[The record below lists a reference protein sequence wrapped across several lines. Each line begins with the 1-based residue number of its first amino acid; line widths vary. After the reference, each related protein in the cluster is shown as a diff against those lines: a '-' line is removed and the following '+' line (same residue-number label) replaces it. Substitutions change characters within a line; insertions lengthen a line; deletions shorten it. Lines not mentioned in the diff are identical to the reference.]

1 MPTGLNM
8 QTGIATL
15 ADAATAELRERILS
29 GELESGSPLRLE
41 ELARSLGMS
50 ISPIREAVRKLET
63 LGLAVHVAH
72 RGSRVKELDLDDL
85 RDTYEARLALE
96 PVAVA
101 RAAGRISEREVE
113 QARAELVN
121 YTLYHER
128 GDRPAARAAHDAFH
142 FTLYSASGSEW
153 LVRLIRPAWENS
165 ERYRALA
172 TPSVGGHP
180 HAPARARAHPR
191 GLRVRRWRVRCTRA
205 AVASRTDR
213 ARGRRAARGADDG
226 DQRSL
231 RGRYLASSG
240 AASAVRAICAQRTPA
255 RSTTRSGRPEPSR
268 APSGTRPRGPEG
280 RAARVPGGR
289 SSSQRPSRAGREAR
303 RRGTRT
309 ARSRASTGRPDGR
322 RRLPRSARA
331 RDSRSSPPAPLPCD
345 PAACRHLVRPR
356 SVR

>member
-72 RGSRVKELDLDDL
+72 RGSRVKELDVQDL

-121 YTLYHER
+121 YTLFHER
-128 GDRPAARAAHDAFH
+128 GDRAAARAAHDAFH

-172 TPSVGGHP
+172 TPSAEVIRARQLEHERILAACAAGDGDTAARELRSHLEQTVNVVAAQLT
-180 HAPARARAHPR
+180 APAP
-191 GLRVRRWRVRCTRA
+191 
-205 AVASRTDR
+205 VA
-213 ARGRRAARGADDG
+213 
-226 DQRSL
+226 
-231 RGRYLASSG
+231 
-240 AASAVRAICAQRTPA
+240 
-255 RSTTRSGRPEPSR
+255 TT
-268 APSGTRPRGPEG
+268 
-280 RAARVPGGR
+280 
-289 SSSQRPSRAGREAR
+289 
-303 RRGTRT
+303 
-309 ARSRASTGRPDGR
+309 
-322 RRLPRSARA
+322 
-331 RDSRSSPPAPLPCD
+331 
-345 PAACRHLVRPR
+345 
-356 SVR
+356 

>member
-172 TPSVGGHP
+172 TPSSEVI
-180 HAPARARAHPR
+180 RARQLEHERILEA
-191 GLRVRRWRVRCTRA
+191 C
-205 AVASRTDR
+205 ASGDGET
-213 ARGRRAARGADDG
+213 AARELRSHLEQTVHVVGA
-226 DQRSL
+226 QLVARTTATS
-231 RGRYLASSG
+231 AS
-240 AASAVRAICAQRTPA
+240 
-255 RSTTRSGRPEPSR
+255 
-268 APSGTRPRGPEG
+268 
-280 RAARVPGGR
+280 
-289 SSSQRPSRAGREAR
+289 
-303 RRGTRT
+303 
-309 ARSRASTGRPDGR
+309 
-322 RRLPRSARA
+322 
-331 RDSRSSPPAPLPCD
+331 
-345 PAACRHLVRPR
+345 
-356 SVR
+356 